1 MVGCPIPCSYLAFWG
16 QEKSIFPKELETKY
30 YNGVK
35 LYFSHAK
42 IFPMSSYGFNRVRE
56 NATDIFK
63 VILPSLSTQER
74 GQKSSICFNDF
85 SELGEHCQHL
95 QSQGRVG
102 ECIFIFLSCV
112 LEARKINIS
121 RGIGDKVS
129 QTRFNDFSELSPGL
143 PHVHPSFQHFLQYFS
158 PWKSW
163 TPTCTLYF
171 TPPFWHL
178 SAWESWMP
186 ICAENSIP
194 LLSSHTSQCIGVLDT
209 HLCRGSYPLA
219 FLTPLSAWESKM
231 HMCTHFSS
239 IFSTPF
245 SAWESWTPTCTVYF
259 IPPFLYLFAWESRM
273 SICMC
278 RGLNTSN
285 LFWHLLVHCVGV
297 LDSHK
302 HTHLSSTFL
311 APF

>member
-1 MVGCPIPCSYLAFWG
+1 M
-16 QEKSIFPKELETKY
+16 
-30 YNGVK
+30 
-35 LYFSHAK
+35 YFSHAK

-143 PHVHPSFQHFLQYFS
+143 PHAHCISHHLFDIFLHGSPGCPYVQRIQY
-158 PWKSW
+158 PYY
-163 TPTCTLYF
+163 L
-171 TPPFWHL
+171 
-178 SAWESWMP
+178 
-186 ICAENSIP
+186 
-194 LLSSHTSQCIGVLDT
+194 
-209 HLCRGSYPLA
+209 
-219 FLTPLSAWESKM
+219 LTPLSAL
-231 HMCTHFSS
+231 
-239 IFSTPF
+239 
-245 SAWESWTPTCTVYF
+245 ESWTP
-259 IPPFLYLFAWESRM
+259 
-273 SICMC
+273 ICAE
-278 RGLNTSN
+278 
-285 LFWHLLVHCVGV
+285 VH
-297 LDSHK
+297 
-302 HTHLSSTFL
+302 T
-311 APF
+311 P